1 MAEDGGTYKI
11 SSEFLESFARD
22 RINGQFV
29 EEFRNDE
36 HLLKL
41 YGYGGMKGAGTY
53 DTLRA
58 GNPDVKEIGAA
69 KALEDRFTK
78 FATDM
83 VGILDGLKE
92 GMLVLSD
99 KVLNVNHI
107 TQQGEQDAKDI
118 ALQSMM
124 DDLKE
129 PLAMFSGSGGKSNT
143 TTESTSD
150 NLTQNKDS

>member
-1 MAEDGGTYKI
+1 MAEAEDGGTYKI

-29 EEFRNDE
+29 EEFKNDE
-36 HLLKL
+36 FLRKL
-41 YGYGGMKGAGTY
+41 YGYGGLKGAGTY
-53 DTLRA
+53 DTLLA

-69 KALEDRFTK
+69 KSLEDRFTK

-99 KVLNVNHI
+99 KVLNVNQI

-124 DDLKE
+124 DDLQG
-129 PLAMFSGSGGKSNT
+129 PLAMFSGSGNT
-143 TTESTSD
+143 TTDPTTA
-150 NLTQNKDS
+150 TQPKNTGS